1 MLLWQDGKTSRI
13 EGTKVLVPIKEMRL
27 VDYLKHVEESLQS
40 AISYAGG
47 TKLADLKAVEFQ

>member
-1 MLLWQDGKTSRI
+1 M
-13 EGTKVLVPIKEMRL
+13 LVPIKEMRL